1 MGHGEPRREV
11 QPVSDDLDV
20 AGRLSRSGP
29 VQRGVEL
36 AERGDSRREPAP
48 AAQGGGQGVVIP
60 GGEVVVDHLMRSK
73 WWNSDSANLCGGAMA
88 LSQPL
93 LASSGGE
100 LQDRSIGR
108 FIGVHLQDGG
118 AAFREL
124 DADLHF
130 MEGRNQGC
138 PLGTELD
145 PDLLFKPR
153 TIHGSFLHAARRP
166 EEPKRYPPG
175 RGTPSLIERPLISK
189 QSSVR
194 ESDDAPRLAA

>member
-1 MGHGEPRREV
+1 
-11 QPVSDDLDV
+11 
-20 AGRLSRSGP
+20 
-29 VQRGVEL
+29 
-36 AERGDSRREPAP
+36 
-48 AAQGGGQGVVIP
+48 
-60 GGEVVVDHLMRSK
+60 
-73 WWNSDSANLCGGAMA
+73 MA

-145 PDLLFKPR
+145 PDLLFKKDDSWLVPSCSSASRRAQEVPSRPR
-153 TIHGSFLHAARRP
+153 NSFAHRA
-166 EEPKRYPPG
+166 
-175 RGTPSLIERPLISK
+175 PSHLE
-189 QSSVR
+189 
-194 ESDDAPRLAA
+194 